1 MLRRVYDTTFI
12 VNLRIHIERNMPLA
26 HSIIVQS
33 LLSSHA
39 LAGVRATYVM
49 RAEKKIEIY
58 SLMYSGDI
66 VRSQLDMLNRP
77 MMRSN

>member
-1 MLRRVYDTTFI
+1 
-12 VNLRIHIERNMPLA
+12 MPLA
-26 HSIIVQS
+26 HSISVQS

-39 LAGVRATYVM
+39 LAGVTVTYAM

-58 SLMYSGDI
+58 SLMNSGDI
-66 VRSQLDMLNRP
+66 VRSQLDILNHP